1 VPNILIRNLSEETL
15 AKLKARARRNHRSTQ
30 AEVVEIL
37 EQGVKGDP
45 DDASFWSVVQRA
57 REESRGKVWPDAAD
71 LVRADRER

>member
-37 EQGVKGDP
+37 EQGVKGDA
-45 DDASFWSVVQRA
+45 DDFWERVDA
-57 REESRGKVWPDAAD
+57 FRESLGGRIFSPSAAELIREDRDSR
-71 LVRADRER
+71 